1 MDKVMKLFGPSRL
14 DSLQQGLDSQAH
26 ALKEIADKI
35 DTQAALVS
43 QKFAAVAELLSA
55 YPSAKALLGEQISD
69 GSPADY
75 AEKLLRASG
84 RIFNRDKPSS
94 NPGFVELLK
103 HASGDEVADST
114 WHRLLAEAQ
123 VEASAVP
130 GAAQVFERQSYVE
143 DYVSELARKH
153 RARYLPG
160 WVDADDALFLYWLV
174 RQIKPR
180 RIVQCGAFNGRSS
193 AYMMLA
199 LAKNGPEGTL
209 SVIDNPPVFDPGNP
223 EWTTAGKIYNAVV
236 PAGRTSAW
244 MVPDQYRN
252 RLKVWNGDAK
262 SLLPQLV
269 EALEEVDLFY
279 YAADHTYQEMTS
291 AFKEAKRKLG
301 RGGIIVAVDAGW
313 NASLWDFAESF
324 GAPSYT
330 FKGTIGVGFF

>member
-1 MDKVMKLFGPSRL
+1 MKLFGSGRRL
-14 DSLQQGLDSQAH
+14 DSLQQGLESQAH

-35 DTQAALVS
+35 DSQAAFVS

-55 YPSAKALLGEQISD
+55 YPNAKALLGEQISD
-69 GSPADY
+69 VSPADY
-75 AEKLLRASG
+75 ADKLVRVSG
-84 RIFNRDKPSS
+84 RIFNRDKSS
-94 NPGFVELLK
+94 SSPGFIELLK

-114 WHRLLAEAQ
+114 WRGLLAEAQ

-130 GAAQVFERQSYVE
+130 GAAQIFERQAYIE
-143 DYVSELARKH
+143 DYVSALARKH

-160 WVDADDALFLYWLV
+160 WVGAEDALFLYWLV
-174 RQIKPR
+174 RQTKPR

-199 LAKNGPEGTL
+199 LAKNGSDGTL
-209 SVIDNPPVFDPGNP
+209 NIIDNPPVFDPSNA
-223 EWTTAGKIYNAVV
+223 EWTREGKIYNAVV

-252 RLKVWNGDAK
+252 RMKVWNGDAK
-262 SLLPQLV
+262 SLLPKVV
-269 EALEEVDLFY
+269 EALEQVDLFY

-291 AFKEAKRKLG
+291 AFEKAKRKL
-301 RGGIIVAVDAGW
+301 RQGGVIVAVDVGW
-313 NASLWDFAESF
+313 NASLWDFAERF